1 MTLYVNMCPLK
12 GTRSS
17 GFFARAVKMHSGT
30 SRNRTHLKVAFVR
43 AVDFWVSFPFHH
55 LNFLGWW
62 PTKTTTPKCQDWT
75 RCEWHTKINF
85 SHKLNLRVKAGA
97 AEFGK
102 ECTFFLPLNHI
113 YHYHKTTLIPLQWG
127 FNICSCNCVVSSGT
141 QAFTPGD
148 VDHSMEQQYT
158 GQFYH
163 PAGTVDS
170 TGTVP
175 LEEEPP
181 LLEGIKIFCFLVA
194 RFVLFTKYV
203 FIC

>member
-1 MTLYVNMCPLK
+1 
-12 GTRSS
+12 
-17 GFFARAVKMHSGT
+17 MHSGT
-30 SRNRTHLKVAFVR
+30 SRNCTNLKVLFVR
-43 AVDFWVSFPFHH
+43 AVDFWVSFPPHH
-55 LNFLGWW
+55 LNFLWW
-62 PTKTTTPKCQDWT
+62 RPTKSTIPKFWDWT
-75 RCEWHTKINF
+75 RCERHTKINF
-85 SHKLNLRVKAGA
+85 SYKLNLRVKAGE

-102 ECTFFLPLNHI
+102 ECTFFLPLNHTQ
-113 YHYHKTTLIPLQWG
+113 HYHMAKLMLLLWG
-127 FNICSCNCVVSSGT
+127 FIWIFCFCNCVVSSGT

-181 LLEGIKIFCFLVA
+181 LLEGTKSFCFLVA